1 MIVNYIEINSGRK
14 ERVLPTE
21 VSEIAMLQFRTML
34 PRAAEGICELRYGT
48 GFHLE
53 MLTGGYRV
61 SLYDMRGEEPVL
73 LAVSAGVWEN
83 GQRLELWREQNRRIE
98 KPEEEGK
105 ILKMPPSVPYI
116 ADCLLPEG
124 EARSELASWRR
135 NLRRDWDGQSLTRS
149 VTVQP
154 TELLRHPAIE
164 NRFAMG
170 QMPTD
175 SAFSYG
181 SVQ

>member
-73 LAVSAGVWEN
+73 LAVSAGVWED

-98 KPEEEGK
+98 KPEEDGK

-124 EARSELASWRR
+124 EARSELDSWRR
-135 NLRRDWDGQSLTRS
+135 NFTQGLGW
-149 VTVQP
+149 TVFDAV
-154 TELLRHPAIE
+154 R
-164 NRFAMG
+164 NS
-170 QMPTD
+170 
-175 SAFSYG
+175 SAH
-181 SVQ
+181 